1 MLLKDKVAVISGGG
15 RGIGREIA
23 LAYARAGA
31 NVVVAARTVGAMEQT
46 KTEIEAIG
54 LQALVVPTDLRQP
67 ESVQSLA
74 KQTVDR
80 LGRVDVLVNNS
91 GVGGPS
97 APLWEIEL
105 ADWEETFA
113 VNVRGTYLCCKAFLP
128 DMIKRRSGSI
138 IIIGS
143 MSGKRPLLNRTPYAA
158 SKMAL
163 VGLARTLAWETGPYN
178 IRVNVI
184 SPGAVEG
191 ERIEWV
197 IHKQAESQGISLEE
211 ARQQFT
217 SASPL
222 DKLTSPV
229 DVANAAIFLASDMAA
244 AVTGED
250 INVSAG
256 LVMY

>member
-1 MLLKDKVAVISGGG
+1 MLLKNKVAIISGGG

-23 LAYARAGA
+23 LAYARVGA
-31 NVVVAARTVGAMEQT
+31 DVVLAARTVGAMEQT

-54 LQALVVPTDLRQP
+54 RQALVVSTDLRQP

-128 DMIKRRSGSI
+128 SMIERRSGSI

-191 ERIEWV
+191 NRIEWV
-197 IHKQAESQGISLEE
+197 IHRQAESQGISPEE
-211 ARQQFT
+211 ARRQFT
-217 SASPL
+217 GASPL

>member
-15 RGIGREIA
+15 RGVGREIS

-31 NVVVAARTVGAMEQT
+31 DVVLAARTVEALAQT
-46 KTEIEAIG
+46 KAEIEAMG
-54 LQALVVPTDLRQP
+54 RQALTVPTDLRQP
-67 ESVQSLA
+67 DSVQSLA
-74 KQTVDR
+74 KQTMDHF
-80 LGRVDVLVNNS
+80 GRVDVLVNNS
-91 GVGGPS
+91 GIGGPS

-128 DMIKRRSGSI
+128 GMIGRRSGI
-138 IIIGS
+138 IIIISS
-143 MSGKRPLLNRTPYAA
+143 MTGKRPLLNRTPYAA

-163 VGLARTLAWETGPYN
+163 VGLARTLAWETGPYG

-197 IHKQAESQGISLEE
+197 IHKQAESQGISLEQ
-211 ARQQFT
+211 ARRQFT

-229 DVANAAIFLASDMAA
+229 DVANAAIYLASDMAA
-244 AVTGED
+244 AITGED
-250 INVSAG
+250 MNVSAG